1 MGEYNKVE
9 SLVHLHIHYATV
21 YWVVIEYQ
29 LIEERERSRMKV
41 NNVTFLIFFSRC
53 ISSILYH
60 QSLTTAILVSEIFY
74 FCLLQ
79 IRALCIN
86 VVSNCPHGVM
96 KNTHIKWS
104 VPWFFFF
111 FMITNNST
119 IIVVYLDWR
128 ILTQFSACM
137 VSYSLHQYT
146 WHCNNY
152 AFSSY
157 PSNLEVPFG
166 S

>member
-111 FMITNNST
+111 YDNQQFHNYSCLFGLTHFNTVQCLYGFIFSPS
-119 IIVVYLDWR
+119 VYLT
-128 ILTQFSACM
+128 L
-137 VSYSLHQYT
+137 
-146 WHCNNY
+146 
-152 AFSSY
+152 
-157 PSNLEVPFG
+157 
-166 S
+166 